1 MHPKHV
7 AKCATPDA
15 VDYGWSICFGLG
27 EVKCPHTKFHVTQLE
42 ACSDPNS
49 FTEKISDT
57 ECRLKPNHPYYAQV
71 QKQTGVSGAKWC
83 DFIDYTRRVFTLRG
97 LLLILSSS
105 KTSELSF

>member
-1 MHPKHV
+1 M
-7 AKCATPDA
+7 A
-15 VDYGWSICFGLG
+15 
-27 EVKCPHTKFHVTQLE
+27 

-49 FTEKISDT
+49 FMEKISDT

-71 QKQTGVSGAKWC
+71 QGQMGVSGAKWC
-83 DFIDYTRRVFTLRG
+83 DFIDYTRKAIYIMRG